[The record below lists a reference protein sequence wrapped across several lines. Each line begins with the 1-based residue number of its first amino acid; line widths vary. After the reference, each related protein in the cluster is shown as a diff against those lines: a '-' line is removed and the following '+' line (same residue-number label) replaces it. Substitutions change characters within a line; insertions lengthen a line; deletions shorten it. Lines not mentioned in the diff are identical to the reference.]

1 MINFCIGSQEWELD
15 FLTTQEMTDII
26 GNGKEVD
33 LDGAVFLG
41 LTSSVDSK
49 IWLNK
54 EYPLKMATTL
64 NHELMHACIATYQL
78 SKSFD
83 TNKKCY
89 SEEDICNFTE
99 VLGDEYARLLRELK
113 EHVKEYKNAI
123 QEDKKR

>member
-1 MINFCIGSQEWELD
+1 MITFYIGAQEWELG

-26 GNGKEVD
+26 GNGKEVE

-99 VLGDEYARLLRELK
+99 VLGDEYTRLLRELK
-113 EHVKEYKNAI
+113 EYVKEEQHHVRGTKP
-123 QEDKKR
+123 

>member
-1 MINFCIGSQEWELD
+1 MITFYIGAQEWELG

-26 GNGKEVD
+26 GNGKEVE

-89 SEEDICNFTE
+89 SE
-99 VLGDEYARLLRELK
+99 VLGDEYTRLLRELK
-113 EHVKEYKNAI
+113 EYVKEYKNAV
-123 QEDKKR
+123 QEDKQ